1 MDERTTNEVVQ
12 DVMEDIAAK
21 REAAQENAK
30 EEKTLAEQFS
40 DSKAEQVQPEASA
53 EEHKK
58 MDEITLKFGKGCVGD
73 EFQGKDGKAYREIL
87 IPNQDKDDHRP
98 WQTFVVKANH
108 VHENQFGK
116 GMWCK
121 LPANGSTTVQRSV
134 KVGQDEQGKPIWDTE
149 KTKIPNRE
157 LKKMVEAYK
166 DKDRDRVSMKEKL
179 PEKKAVV
186 AEQKPAENYQ
196 AKAKSK
202 EASL

>member
-1 MDERTTNEVVQ
+1 MDERSTAEVVQ
-12 DVMEDIAAK
+12 K
-21 REAAQENAK
+21 
-30 EEKTLAEQFS
+30 KT
-40 DSKAEQVQPEASA
+40 
-53 EEHKK
+53 

-73 EFQGKDGKAYREIL
+73 EFQGKDGNSYKEIL

-98 WQTFVVKANH
+98 WQSFVVKANH

-149 KTKIPNRE
+149 KTKIPNKE

-166 DKDRDRVSMKEKL
+166 DRSRDRVSMKEKL
-179 PEKKAVV
+179 SEKKAVV
-186 AEQKPAENYQ
+186 AEQKPAEKYQ
-196 AKAKSK
+196 TKAKSK

>member
-1 MDERTTNEVVQ
+1 MEERTTSEVVQ

-21 REAAQENAK
+21 REEAMQAEQG
-30 EEKTLAEQFS
+30 EKTLAEKFS
-40 DSKAEQVQPEASA
+40 DSKAEQAQPEASA
-53 EEHKK
+53 GEQKK

-73 EFQGKDGKAYREIL
+73 EFQGKDGTAYREIL

-149 KTKIPNRE
+149 KTKVSNRD

-186 AEQKPAENYQ
+186 AEQKPTYKAAE
-196 AKAKSK
+196 KSKSK

>member
-21 REAAQENAK
+21 REAAQETAK

-58 MDEITLKFGKGCVGD
+58 MDEITLKVGKGCVGD

>member
-21 REAAQENAK
+21 REETAK
-30 EEKTLAEQFS
+30 EEKTLAEKFS
-40 DSKAEQVQPEASA
+40 DSKAEQAQPEAPA
-53 EEHKK
+53 EDAKK

-73 EFQGKDGKAYREIL
+73 EFQGKDGVKYREIL
-87 IPNQDKDDHRP
+87 VPNQDKEDHRP
-98 WQTFVVKANH
+98 WQTFVVKSNH

-121 LPANGSTTVQRSV
+121 LPANGSTTLHRSV

-149 KTKIPNRE
+149 KTKVSNRD

-166 DKDRDRVSMKEKL
+166 DKDRDRSSMKEKL
-179 PEKKAVV
+179 AEKQAVV
-186 AEQKPAENYQ
+186 AEQKPVYKAAE
-196 AKAKSK
+196 KSKSK
-202 EASL
+202 ETSL